1 MFGTLSPRGVY
12 VDAQEG
18 QCVFLWGGQ
27 LRGGASGELFSYIV
41 VPFLGNIPLIYKTG
55 SPQG

>member
-1 MFGTLSPRGVY
+1 MWMHR
-12 VDAQEG
+12 G